1 MKRMGMMLAVSAAV
15 ALTMAG
21 CKTGSPKVE
30 VAGVHPSASPS
41 INGMVV
47 GQPKDT
53 GFDLGKKEKRLWAK
67 SYLWSP
73 APVIQV
79 EKWLDGR
86 DPDLN
91 GKNKGK
97 FILLCIWDSWCPW
110 CRKFNEDMVK
120 LHDKYKD
127 ELVVIG
133 ISDEDESVVG
143 AKFWSD
149 SRDLKAGIPPSI
161 PATKFNYYVGIDKRD
176 PVEPTDDEAKPKT
189 RPHMKTEMEVTGVP
203 HVLIIEPE
211 EGCVVWEGY
220 PYDIGY
226 ELTTEKID
234 KILAAGRAAKKDASA
249 SK

>member
-1 MKRMGMMLAVSAAV
+1 MKRMTMMMAATVSMAWLAVGCQTATPKAV
-15 ALTMAG
+15 VTAG
-21 CKTGSPKVE
+21 SQ
-30 VAGVHPSASPS
+30 PSVASP
-41 INGMVV
+41 IDGIVL
-47 GQPKDT
+47 GQPKDV

-79 EKWLDGR
+79 EKWLNGR

-120 LHDKYKD
+120 LHDKYQG
-127 ELVVIG
+127 EMVVIG
-133 ISDEDESVVG
+133 ISDEPESVVG
-143 AKFWSD
+143 AKFWAD

-161 PATKFNYYVGIDKRD
+161 PATTFNYYVGIDTQARLK
-176 PVEPTDDEAKPKT
+176 K
-189 RPHMKTEMEVTGVP
+189 EMGVTGVP
-203 HVLIIEPE
+203 HVVIIEPE

-220 PYDIGY
+220 PYDTGY
-226 ELTTEKID
+226 ELTMEKVD
-234 KILAAGRAAKKDASA
+234 KILAVKRAAK
-249 SK
+249 